1 MNHQQD
7 NQNSC
12 ANCGKPIIESANIWH
27 GHPVCDLCLSD
38 LQSKQREAWGILK
51 CQHCGK
57 DIEPPESAK
66 LWMKKIVCP
75 VCDEKLH
82 GPNSDPA
89 ERMADSLA
97 NMSHQLERNTS
108 YLRFIAAI
116 LAIWLFLGLVGAL
129 VAAISIFSR

>member
-1 MNHQQD
+1 MNQQQD

-12 ANCGKPIIESANIWH
+12 ASCGKPIIESADIWH
-27 GHPVCDLCLSD
+27 GRAVCDLCFSD
-38 LQSKQREAWGILK
+38 LQAQQKQSGGILK
-51 CQHCGK
+51 CRHCGK

-75 VCDEKLH
+75 ACDEKFH

-97 NMSHQLERNTS
+97 NMSHQLDRNTS

-116 LAIWLFLGLVGAL
+116 LAIWFFLGLVGAL
-129 VAAISIFSR
+129 VAVISICSR